1 MSDPATSDRRFTD
14 RSWRKGEAGAQET
27 SADSLPDLS
36 ANVYTR
42 TDEELSQLGED
53 LEIERVRRAERIKLT
68 LAEPAQARI
77 RVEAVMPLDD
87 EL

>member
-1 MSDPATSDRRFTD
+1 MAEAQNSDRRFID
-14 RSWRKGEAGAQET
+14 RTQRKGEGGAEA
-27 SADSLPDLS
+27 SGGESLPDLS
-36 ANVYTR
+36 DNVYTR
-42 TDEELSQLGED
+42 TPEELTQLAED